1 MLFKNREDAANKLS
15 LALKKYKNDKD
26 TIILAL
32 PRGGVVI
39 GDIIAKKLNIPL
51 DVIIP
56 KKIISRSFEE
66 LAIGAI
72 CEETIYLNEQ
82 LIKDLN
88 ISDEYIQ
95 KELQKAKNDAL
106 KKNKLYR
113 KNKGF
118 LDLND
123 KTVLLVDDG
132 IATGAT
138 IIAAIEAIKVK
149 KAKRIIVAS
158 PLAPYPIVSI
168 LKAKVFEVICLY
180 MPDTFFAIAQFYEKF
195 DQVRDEEVINILK

>member
-168 LKAKVFEVICLY
+168 LKAKVFEVI
-180 MPDTFFAIAQFYEKF
+180 
-195 DQVRDEEVINILK
+195 